1 MTDEQIIALAK
12 QARQKYCDKYN
23 EGIDSPSHHCEDE
36 CCPLYRRMYRCGSAE
51 FYVGFFDGF
60 KAAAEY
66 INQIPHF
73 PLKNDSDIER
83 IEKFRDNPELCQTY
97 LRELKDNIEC
107 MINGILA
114 REK

>member
-1 MTDEQIIALAK
+1 MSSLRK
-12 QARQKYCDKYN
+12 QWNDAC
-23 EGIDSPSHHCEDE
+23 
-36 CCPLYRRMYRCGSAE
+36 
-51 FYVGFFDGF
+51 

-97 LRELKDNIEC
+97 LHELKDNIEC
-107 MINGILA
+107 MINGIIA